1 MKRNLLKILSM
12 ILAVTFAVLP
22 LAASRVNAAAIDFPG
37 TPFAIT
43 TLGDVTKVLKEGV
56 PQAIV
61 LRGQE
66 VAANGVYVTVNGIP
80 YTAYVLLGS
89 NLTLLPGTTPL
100 KFEHKGTIDFTI
112 NGYLLSL
119 KYTGL
124 AIKDID
130 MMTHVK
136 TLNSYGDFV
145 VTNGTGGFADLVGA
159 KGTFDLTLVCRGI
172 PGEHPK
178 VGSLVDVAF
187 SAKGM

>member
-1 MKRNLLKILSM
+1 MKRSVKILSLV
-12 ILAVTFAVLP
+12 LALTFAVLP

-37 TPFAIT
+37 TPFTII
-43 TLGDVTKVLKEGV
+43 TLGDITKVLKEGV

-66 VAANGVYVTVNGIP
+66 LAADGVYVTVNGIP

-112 NGYLLSL
+112 NGNLLSL

-124 AIKDID
+124 ATKDID

-136 TLNSYGDFV
+136 TLNSYGEFV
-145 VTNGTGGFADLVGA
+145 ITNGAGGLAGLVGT
-159 KGTFDLTLVCRGI
+159 KGTYTLTLVCRGV
-172 PGEHPK
+172 PGEHLK
-178 VGSLVDVAF
+178 VGSVVDVTF
-187 SAKGM
+187 TAKGM